1 VLIFLC
7 TMRKS
12 RVIAPSYEVG
22 KIRGIAYGMHGILLV
37 ETVIIYKCVMNS
49 VTCT

>member
-1 VLIFLC
+1 
-7 TMRKS
+7 MRKS
-12 RVIAPSYEVG
+12 RVVAPSCGVG
-22 KIRGIAYGMHGILLV
+22 KIRGIAYGMREILLV

>member
-12 RVIAPSYEVG
+12 RVVAPSYGVG
-22 KIRGIAYGMHGILLV
+22 KIRGIVYGMCGILYWKL
-37 ETVIIYKCVMNS
+37 
-49 VTCT
+49 